1 MSMTDAELQTL
12 ENLGHGD
19 AAEEIRE
26 LRGDLAALRN
36 DLSDALDCKN
46 GTGPTALSLVIEER
60 DSLRAELAA
69 CREREARM
77 RGIGGQLSNAAFNLA
92 QRAGHVISSDDCS
105 LLDGLRKQW
114 DAALA
119 EGAQG

>member
-26 LRGDLAALRN
+26 LRN

-46 GTGPTALSLVIEER
+46 GTGPTSLSLVIEER

-69 CREREARM
+69 SREREARM
-77 RGIGGQLSNAAFNLA
+77 RALLQAADVLFAHHCQDCTAWNWL
-92 QRAGHVISSDDCS
+92 DDT
-105 LLDGLRKQW
+105 R
-114 DAALA
+114 AALA